1 MYPHVRAFGLALFVQ
16 VLQRAV
22 QLGIVLVS
30 HEETSERL
38 RERCAE
44 PAPAVLHEP
53 ADEGG
58 RDRGEFVVG
67 EAPVADGR
75 CTVVIVVVVV
85 VIGVLSMQRGRS
97 ARVKTRSERLE

>member
-16 VLQRAV
+16 VLQRTV

-30 HEETSERL
+30 HEKTTEWL

-44 PAPAVLHEP
+44 PAPAVLHES

-58 RDRGEFVVG
+58 RDCGEFVVG
-67 EAPVADGR
+67 EAPIADGR
-75 CTVVIVVVVV
+75 CTVVVIVVVVIV
-85 VIGVLSMQRGRS
+85 QG
-97 ARVKTRSERLE
+97 